1 MAVLLTCTIKI
12 HSRLAYDLL
21 QEKREEGENKM
32 LKAALIFF
40 VLALVAMLFG
50 AKGIAGLNLNISQT
64 YVWVFLVLAV
74 VSGLIGL
81 FSGRPPKKTL

>member
-1 MAVLLTCTIKI
+1 MHYDNAFANGI
-12 HSRLAYDLL
+12 RLAINK
-21 QEKREEGENKM
+21 EETKEGENIM

-50 AKGIAGLNLNISQT
+50 ANGIAGLNLNVSQT

-81 FSGRPPKKTL
+81 FSGRPPKKTI

>member
-1 MAVLLTCTIKI
+1 MHDKNTFANGI
-12 HSRLAYDLL
+12 RLASQSL
-21 QEKREEGENKM
+21 KEGENKM

-40 VLALVAMLFG
+40 VLALIAMLFG
-50 AKGIAGLNLNISQT
+50 ANGIAGMNLNISQT

-81 FSGRPPKKTL
+81 FSGRPPKKTT